1 MIGGEEGLTIV
12 RNGWAR
18 FWKVSILWFGSIAL
32 FEQRL
37 STIRDCRERVRK
49 PLSARVSQAFCAAG
63 SSQFSVTC
71 PSKAGS

>member
-37 STIRDCRERVRK
+37 STRPPLGTAGRGLGSLLVQGSAK
-49 PLSARVSQAFCAAG
+49 PSVLQGVP
-63 SSQFSVTC
+63 SSL
-71 PSKAGS
+71 